1 MREIINEIRSKNSMA
16 YGIFKFGN
24 LVNARNFVDRAIKP
38 MVIMLGD
45 DMRFWVVT
53 LGLGEMLVKS
63 GYEAAE

>member
-24 LVNARNFVDRAIKP
+24 LVNARNFADRTIKP

-53 LGLGEMLVKS
+53 LGLGEQLMKS